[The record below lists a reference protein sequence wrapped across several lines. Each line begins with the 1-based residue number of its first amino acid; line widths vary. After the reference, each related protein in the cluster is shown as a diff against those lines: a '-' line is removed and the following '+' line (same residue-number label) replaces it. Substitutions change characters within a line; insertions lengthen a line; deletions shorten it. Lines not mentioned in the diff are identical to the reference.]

1 MNYEKQQSNEMLY
14 SELSV
19 QKRQNSKSFK
29 NLLKDTINE
38 HNYENWEPNDQ
49 FLEDQKS
56 TQTIFRT
63 RGNEIKIYFGFK
75 NTKQGNFI

>member
-1 MNYEKQQSNEMLY
+1 MNYEKQQSNEMLN

-49 FLEDQKS
+49 F
-56 TQTIFRT
+56 
-63 RGNEIKIYFGFK
+63 
-75 NTKQGNFI
+75 